1 MNENGKRG
9 WISECFVCEGASV
22 CFHGGRLMR
31 VLTGKA
37 SDADLSRELI
47 NDFYCGD
54 GGTYFYVLYVELSLM
69 AVDYFSNI
77 IFIL

>member
-1 MNENGKRG
+1 
-9 WISECFVCEGASV
+9 
-22 CFHGGRLMR
+22 MR

-47 NDFYCGD
+47 NDFYCRE
-54 GGTYFYVLYVELSLM
+54 GGTYLYVLYVELSLV